1 MYTKDKVVLEQEQMN
16 QADPSKKKAISIPML
31 DEATS
36 ELKAFPDKM
45 SKDLRHFMGA
55 YRTWWIF
62 LPCINNDLRLQRD

>member
-1 MYTKDKVVLEQEQMN
+1 MN
-16 QADPSKKKAISIPML
+16 QADPSKKKAISSIPML

>member
-1 MYTKDKVVLEQEQMN
+1 MN

-55 YRTWWIF
+55 YCT
-62 LPCINNDLRLQRD
+62 